1 MTKWTID
8 PAHTELGFKVKHMM
22 ISNVSGKF
30 TGFGGEIETD
40 GDNFETAKAN
50 FTVNTSTIDTGSADR
65 DTHLKSPD
73 FFDAEKFDK
82 ISFRSTGMKKESD
95 GDYILNGDLTIKDV
109 TKPVKLKAEHTGLA
123 KDPWGN
129 MKAGFSINGTIN
141 RKDFGLT
148 WNAVLE
154 SGGVLV
160 SDDVKMN
167 IELQLIK
174 QA

>member
-1 MTKWTID
+1 M
-8 PAHTELGFKVKHMM
+8 
-22 ISNVSGKF
+22 NVVNWLLPLS
-30 TGFGGEIETD
+30 EITLP
-40 GDNFETAKAN
+40 
-50 FTVNTSTIDTGSADR
+50 TVDTGSADR
-65 DTHLKSPD
+65 DTHLKGAD

-82 ISFRSTGMKKESD
+82 ITFRSNGIKKESN
-95 GDYILNGDLTIKDV
+95 GDYILNGELTIKDV
-109 TKPVKLKAEHTGLA
+109 TKPIKLKAEHTGIA

-141 RKDFGLT
+141 RKDFGLI

-174 QA
+174 QV

>member
-30 TGFGGEIETD
+30 TGFGGEIETE
-40 GDNFETAKAN
+40 GDDFETAKAN
-50 FTVNTSTIDTGSADR
+50 FTVDTATVNTGSADR
-65 DTHLKSPD
+65 DTHLKSAD
-73 FFDAEKFDK
+73 FFDTEKFDK
-82 ISFRSTGMKKESD
+82 IAFRSTGMKKESN

-109 TKPVKLKAEHTGLA
+109 TKPVTLKVEHTGQA

-129 MKAGFSINGTIN
+129 TKAGFSINGAIN

-160 SDDVKMN
+160 SDEVKMN

-174 QA
+174 QE